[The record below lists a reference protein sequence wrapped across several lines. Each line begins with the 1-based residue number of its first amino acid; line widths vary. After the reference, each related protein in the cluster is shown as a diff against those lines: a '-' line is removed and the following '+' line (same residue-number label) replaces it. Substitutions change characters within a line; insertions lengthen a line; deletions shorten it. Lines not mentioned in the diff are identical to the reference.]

1 MGFLLRAFYLT
12 VVHILYQ
19 LQFST
24 IYMIIS
30 VILST
35 SVVGHTFLC
44 NGFYSNLEIAIEKYD
59 NGNSYRAIRYHF

>member
-1 MGFLLRAFYLT
+1 
-12 VVHILYQ
+12 
-19 LQFST
+19 
-24 IYMIIS
+24 MIIS

>member
-1 MGFLLRAFYLT
+1 MLRAFYLT
-12 VVHILYQ
+12 FFLILYH